1 MMDSLALPEIYV
13 NYYIFSTCT
22 SLKILHLLKKLVV
35 CYKKK
40 YMFFV
45 GKSVKEKINIPKS
58 IIAVSIAV
66 NVMLI
71 FFIVIFYTHIFT

>member
-1 MMDSLALPEIYV
+1 MMDSPALPEIYV
-13 NYYIFSTCT
+13 NHYTLSTCT

-45 GKSVKEKINIPKS
+45 GKNVKEKINIPKS
-58 IIAVSIAV
+58 IIAVNIAI
-66 NVMLI
+66 NIMLI
-71 FFIVIFYTHIFT
+71 FFIVIFYTHIFS